1 MNPLTKT
8 SRPMS
13 RRTLLRGAGGV
24 AIALPFLEAMAPR
37 RAQAA
42 ALPRRFFTFFNE
54 NGVVPGAWFPTGGE
68 KDFKLNTI
76 HQPLEPWRNN
86 LLIFDGLDQVARGG
100 TAHMR
105 GKCACLTGQPNSNGR
120 AAGISIDQAVA
131 NQIGAGTRIRSVET
145 SVAVNGNFRDGV
157 FHSGPGQFIPPE
169 DDPAKVFARLFSA
182 GVPMSVSAGGA
193 APAAASADFAR
204 LRAQRKSI
212 LDLALVEYKRV
223 AGTVGAGDRMRLER
237 HMDVIRQV
245 EQSLDPSTS
254 TTAASMAC
262 KMPDAPA
269 GTDFVATGKAHL
281 DLMTM
286 ALACDITRVVSI
298 QWRSSDTSFTWVGV
312 NGGHHN
318 ISHQQGGAGPDANLV
333 KIMTW
338 FAGQVA
344 YVLTRLKSFEE
355 PGGSLLDSTLLFW
368 VNELAV
374 GNHRFQRAPYLLATG
389 KLPLGD
395 GKTLE
400 TGRYLKYPSGTYHTG
415 LLTCIGQIMGL
426 NVTNFGATEWHRGP
440 LPGVL

>member
-1 MNPLTKT
+1 VKP
-8 SRPMS
+8 SRPIMS
-13 RRTLLRGAGGV
+13 RRTLLRGASGV
-24 AIALPFLEAMAPR
+24 AVALPFLEAMAPR
-37 RAQAA
+37 RAHAA
-42 ALPRRFFTFFNE
+42 VLPKRFFTFFNE
-54 NGVVPGAWFPTGGE
+54 NGTVPQSWFPTGGV

-76 HQPLEPWRNN
+76 HQPLVPWQQN
-86 LLIFDGLDQVARGG
+86 LIVFDGLDQMARGG

-105 GKCACLTGQPNSNGR
+105 GKCACLTGQPNSGGR

-131 NQIGAGTRIRSVET
+131 NLIGTGTRVRSVET

-182 GVPMSVSAGGA
+182 GVPMAATAGNPA
-193 APAAASADFAR
+193 TDAAAANLAR
-204 LRAQRKSI
+204 LRARRKSI
-212 LDLALVEYKRV
+212 LDLTMNEYQRV
-223 AGTVGAGDRMRLER
+223 AATVGSGDKQKLQR
-237 HMDVIRQV
+237 HMDTIRHV
-245 EQSLDPSTS
+245 EQGLDATGAAG
-254 TTAASMAC
+254 AASAGC
-262 KMPDAPA
+262 SMPAAPA
-269 GTDFVATGKAHL
+269 ALDFVATGKAHL

-286 ALACDITRVVSI
+286 AFACDITRVASI

-318 ISHQQGGAGPDANLV
+318 ISHMQGGAGPDASLV

-338 FAGQVA
+338 FSGQVA
-344 YVLTRLKSFEE
+344 YILERLKSFEE
-355 PGGSLLDSTLLFW
+355 PDGGNVLDRTLLFW

-374 GNHRFQRAPYLLATG
+374 GNHRFIRTPYMLASG
-389 KLPLGD
+389 KLPLED

-400 TGRYLKYPSGTYHTG
+400 TGRYLKFPDHTPHTG

-426 NVTNFGATEWHRGP
+426 KINSFGASEWNRGP

>member
-1 MNPLTKT
+1 MKPVRGT
-8 SRPMS
+8 MS
-13 RRTLLRGAGGV
+13 RRALLRGAGGV
-24 AIALPFLEAMAPR
+24 AIALPLLEAMTPR
-37 RAQAA
+37 RAHAA
-42 ALPRRFFTFFNE
+42 AAPKRLFTFFNE
-54 NGVVPGAWFPTGGE
+54 NGTVPGAWFPSGGV

-76 HQPLEPWRNN
+76 HQPLEPWRDN
-86 LLIFDGLDQVARGG
+86 LILFDGLDQMARGG

-105 GKCACLTGQPNSNGR
+105 GKCACLTGQPNSGGR

-131 NQIGAGTRIRSVET
+131 NLIGTTTRIKSVET

-182 GVPMSVSAGGA
+182 GVPMVAGGGVKDDTA
-193 APAAASADFAR
+193 NQRFAQ
-204 LRAQRKSI
+204 LRARRKSI
-212 LDLALVEYKRV
+212 LDLSLAEYQRV
-223 AGTVGAGDRMRLER
+223 SATVGSGDRQRLAR

-245 EQSLDPSTS
+245 EHGLDATS
-254 TTAASMAC
+254 VPGAASMGC
-262 KMPDAPA
+262 KLPAAPA
-269 GTDFVATGKAHL
+269 PIDFVATGKAHL
-281 DLMTM
+281 DLIIM
-286 ALACDITRVVSI
+286 AFACDITRVGSI

-318 ISHQQGGAGPDANLV
+318 ISHMQGGAGADASLV

-344 YVLTRLKSFEE
+344 YILGSLKSFDE
-355 PGGSLLDSTLLFW
+355 PGGGSLLDGTLLYW

-374 GNHRFQRAPYLLATG
+374 GNHRFIRTPYILAGG
-389 KLPLGD
+389 KIPLD
-395 GKTLE
+395 SGKTLE
-400 TGRYLKYPSGTYHTG
+400 MGRYLKFPDHTPHTG

-426 NVTNFGATEWHRGP
+426 PINNFGATEWQRGP

>member
-1 MNPLTKT
+1 MKGNTPAVK
-8 SRPMS
+8 RPMS

-37 RAQAA
+37 RAHAA
-42 ALPRRFFTFFNE
+42 PATKRLFTFFNE
-54 NGVVPGAWFPTGGE
+54 NGTVPASWFPSGGE
-68 KDFKLNTI
+68 TDFKLNTT
-76 HQPLEPWRNN
+76 HQPLEPWRSN
-86 LLIFDGLDQVARGG
+86 LIIFDGLDLMARGG

-105 GKCACLTGQPNSNGR
+105 GKCSCLTGQPNNGGR

-131 NQIGAGTRIRSVET
+131 NQIGTGTRIRSVET

-182 GVPMSVSAGGA
+182 GVPMASGGVDPTTA
-193 APAAASADFAR
+193 NRDFAR
-204 LRAQRKSI
+204 LRAHRKSI
-212 LDLALVEYKRV
+212 LDLALAEYQRV
-223 AGTVGAGDRMRLER
+223 SGTVGSGDRQRLAR

-245 EQSLDPSTS
+245 ETGLDATS
-254 TTAASMAC
+254 SAGAASMGC

-269 GTDFVATGKAHL
+269 TMDFVATGKAHL

-286 ALACDITRVVSI
+286 ALACDITRVASI

-318 ISHQQGGAGPDANLV
+318 ISHMQGGAAADASLV

-338 FAGQVA
+338 FSGQLA
-344 YVLTRLKSFEE
+344 YVLGRLKSFEE
-355 PGGSLLDSTLLFW
+355 PGGGSLLDSTLIYW
-368 VNELAV
+368 TNELAV
-374 GNHRFQRAPYLLATG
+374 GNHRFQRVPYMLLGG
-389 KLPLGD
+389 KMPLDD
-395 GKTLE
+395 GKTLQ
-400 TGRYLKYPSGTYHTG
+400 TGRYLKFPSGTYHTG

-426 NVTNFGATEWHRGP
+426 KINNFGAQEWQRGP

>member
-1 MNPLTKT
+1 MKPL
-8 SRPMS
+8 RPVLS

-24 AIALPFLEAMAPR
+24 AISLPLLDAMLPR

-42 ALPRRFFTFFNE
+42 ERPKRLFTFFNE
-54 NGVVPGAWFPTGGE
+54 NGTVPASWFPTGGE
-68 KDFKLNTI
+68 KDFKLNVI
-76 HQPLEPWRNN
+76 HQPLEPWREN
-86 LLIFDGLDQVARGG
+86 LILFDGLDLMARGG

-105 GKCACLTGQPNSNGR
+105 GKCSCLTGQPNNGGR

-131 NQIGAGTRIRSVET
+131 NLVGTGTRIRSVET

-182 GVPMSVSAGGA
+182 GVPMSAGGMN
-193 APAAASADFAR
+193 ADVANREFAR
-204 LRAQRKSI
+204 LRAHRKSI
-212 LDLALVEYKRV
+212 LDLALVEYQRV
-223 AGTVGAGDRMRLER
+223 SGTVGSNDRQRLAR

-245 EQSLDPSTS
+245 EQGLDATS
-254 TTAASMAC
+254 SAGAASMGC
-262 KMPDAPA
+262 KMPTAPA
-269 GTDFVATGKAHL
+269 TTDFVATGKAHL

-286 ALACDITRVVSI
+286 AMACDITRVASI
-298 QWRSSDTSFTWVGV
+298 QWRSSDTAFTWVGV

-318 ISHQQGGAGPDANLV
+318 ISHMQGGAGADASLV

-344 YVLTRLKSFEE
+344 YVLTQLKSYQE
-355 PGGSLLDSTLLFW
+355 PDGASLLDSTLLYW

-374 GNHRFQRAPYLLATG
+374 GFHKFNRVPYMLISG
-389 KLPLGD
+389 KMPLGE
-395 GKTLE
+395 GKTLQ
-400 TGRYLKYPSGTYHTG
+400 TGRYLKFPSGTYHTG

-426 NVTNFGATEWHRGP
+426 PINNFGASEWQRGP